1 MSYFIPLQLSS
12 LVVSRIS
19 FYLSFSL
26 LRFIDLETIYTKQ
39 DFPTEVKQIT
49 NNLQLG
55 KVPNREEQGE
65 EGEGKGKEEE
75 GKEEEVGE

>member
-1 MSYFIPLQLSS
+1 MWYTIPW
-12 LVVSRIS
+12 
-19 FYLSFSL
+19 
-26 LRFIDLETIYTKQ
+26 D
-39 DFPTEVKQIT
+39 
-49 NNLQLG
+49 LQLG